1 SGDDGGH
8 SLRGIG
14 GIVQGQGGSA
24 HLLQSGPVI
33 HQRQDRLL
41 DGGAAEVG
49 VVDHQRGAGPDA
61 AGRVEPLLSVAD
73 RQGHVEC
80 RHTGHAG
87 FGDGGGT
94 GAGDEEV
101 GDGIGP
107 VHAVDVV
114 DDVVVRQ
121 RLGGRAELIAL
132 AGTGDVQDLDFRVLE
147 TGGGVEE
154 GFVDPLGSG
163 GSAGDDE

>member
-1 SGDDGGH
+1 
-8 SLRGIG
+8 
-14 GIVQGQGGSA
+14 
-24 HLLQSGPVI
+24 
-33 HQRQDRLL
+33 
-41 DGGAAEVG
+41 
-49 VVDHQRGAGPDA
+49 
-61 AGRVEPLLSVAD
+61 
-73 RQGHVEC
+73 
-80 RHTGHAG
+80 HTGHAG

-132 AGTGDVQDLDFRVLE
+132 AGAGDVQDLDFRVLE

-154 GFVDPLGSG
+154 GVVDPLGPG
-163 GSAGDDE
+163 GAAGDDEHGSDIAESAVGRGARPGGFVAAVGASE